1 MLLNLSG
8 QLTGQRIY
16 IDRRSPL
23 GNPFEMVLKHSDQER
38 DLVIQA
44 YKSYLW
50 MLLSP
55 QACYSPL
62 EAAEI
67 AAKDFGVL
75 ISDKWIKKDW
85 KADQVL
91 KAFHQICEPTNQEI
105 PLACWCSPK
114 ACHGDVLEKARAWY
128 LAQTDERAKNLA
140 CRLVL
145 V

>member
-1 MLLNLSG
+1 MLVNLSDDF
-8 QLTGQRIY
+8 TGQSFC

-23 GNPFEMVLKHSDQER
+23 GNPFEMRDKHSDQER
-38 DLVIQA
+38 DLVIKA

-50 MLLSP
+50 MLLTP
-55 QACYSPL
+55 KACYSPL

-67 AAKDFGVL
+67 AAKDFGVP
-75 ISDKWIKKDW
+75 ISSKWVKKDW

-91 KAFHQICEPTNQEI
+91 KFFRKICEYQEV

-114 ACHGDVLEKARAWY
+114 ACHGEVLEKARAWY
-128 LAQTDERAKNLA
+128 LNQKDERAKNLA
-140 CRLVL
+140 CRLAL